1 RYSSIEM
8 AADLVGGGVVGAL
21 ISKLQDIVIDVAI
34 KNIYFKSDL
43 ESLVATLQSIKPK
56 LLDIEKYNKELDRA
70 ENTKPYIDLLNKG
83 KKLVQRCSTISSWNF
98 VDRYRYSNKLIDYN
112 ADLLSFCQV
121 KVQLEQSGDIKEIL
135 VKVNRVNE
143 VLDHATGGSFV
154 GGFGEDRELMD
165 QVFGLDLPLEEL
177 KYIVLL
183 KDSSVVLLSA
193 PGGCGKTT
201 LAKMLC
207 RDPKIQDIYKM
218 NIFFVTVSKMA
229 SITIIVQKL
238 FQTKGYQ
245 RQFEKEDEALMQF
258 KGFLEQQKGTGPILL
273 VLDDVWPEGEP
284 IIRKFKFNINGFKIL
299 VTSRSVLPSINKF
312 TYILNPLKEQYAM
325 SLFHHSAFPADSRS
339 SYVPDPEIVKKIV
352 ENCNGFPLALIVVGQ
367 SLCGRPEVTW
377 KITLD
382 KWSKGQSILD
392 SSSDLLDKLQTSVD
406 ALDEIKEKPDLKNCY
421 LDLGSFPEDQRI
433 PAIALHDMWVELYN
447 LDAED
452 MYTYEYLEE
461 LAMRN
466 LVTLMPTS
474 IGASNLHDYC
484 NGQYITQHDLLRELA
499 IYLSNQEPIE
509 LRKRVIL
516 EITDNKLPKWWV
528 EKEQEP
534 INARLLSISTD
545 EAFSLSLDSI
555 QLPKVEVLILN
566 SRTKNY
572 SLPLFVQKPGQLKV
586 LIIANYGGCP
596 AELNNF
602 SEVDYL
608 SNLKRIRFE
617 HVSISSLG
625 TSLVK
630 LSKLQKM
637 SLIMCEIGKAFE
649 NCINIFPDLVETEIA
664 YCADLVEFPVELC
677 NIGHLKKL
685 SITECNELS
694 ALPEALGALT
704 SLEVLRLH
712 SCTKLEGLPESI
724 GNLYKL
730 KSLDISDCVSMSKM
744 PVRMGEL
751 CDLRT
756 LCMSGCWGLSELP
769 QSVEAL
775 HQPLKVICDDQTAN
789 LWRLLDYP
797 PAKLEL
803 LVVEEAKN
811 LNWLHRS
818 L

>member
-1 RYSSIEM
+1 M
-8 AADLVGGGVVGAL
+8 AAGLVKAGVVGSL
-21 ISKLQDIVIDVAI
+21 IAEIQKFVLDVAI

-43 ESLVATLQSIKPK
+43 DSLVATLNSIEPN
-56 LLDIEKYNKELDRA
+56 LLAIEKYNKELNRA
-70 ENTKPYIDLLNKG
+70 EQTQPYIDLLNKG
-83 KKLVQRCSTISSWNF
+83 KKLVQRCSTIGSWN
-98 VDRYRYSNKLIDYN
+98 VGYRYRYSNKLINYN
-112 ADLLSFCQV
+112 ADLLSFCRV
-121 KVQLEQSGDIKEIL
+121 KVQLDQSSEIKEML
-135 VKVNRVNE
+135 VKVNQAEDEGGYAR
-143 VLDHATGGSFV
+143 GGSFL

-165 QVFGLDLPLEEL
+165 KVFGLELPLEEL
-177 KYIVLL
+177 KDVVLL

-207 RDPKIQDIYKM
+207 RDPKIQDIYKK
-218 NIFFVTVSKMA
+218 NIFFVTVSKIA

-238 FQTKGYQ
+238 FQSKGYQ
-245 RQFEKEDEALMQF
+245 RQFEKEDEALMRF

-284 IIRKFKFNINGFKIL
+284 IIRKFKFNIEGFKIL
-299 VTSRSVLPSINKF
+299 VTSRSILPSINRF
-312 TYILNPLKEQYAM
+312 TYRLNPLKEQYAM
-325 SLFHHSAFPADSRS
+325 SLFHHSAFPADSMS
-339 SYVPDPEIVKKIV
+339 SYVPDPEIVNKIV
-352 ENCNGFPLALIVVGQ
+352 DNCNGFPLALIVVGQ
-367 SLCGRPEVTW
+367 SLSGRPEVTW
-377 KITLD
+377 RITLD
-382 KWSKGQSILD
+382 KWSKGKSILD
-392 SSSDLLDKLQTSVD
+392 SSSDLLNKLQTSVD

-421 LDLGSFPEDQRI
+421 LDLGSFPEDERI

-447 LDAED
+447 LDEED

-466 LVTLMPTS
+466 LVTLMSTS
-474 IGASNLHDYC
+474 IGASNLYDFC
-484 NGQYITQHDLLRELA
+484 NGQYVTQHDLLRELA
-499 IYLSNQEPIE
+499 VYLSNREPVE

-516 EITDNKLPKWWV
+516 EITGNKFPKWWA
-528 EKEQEP
+528 EKLQEP

-545 EAFSLSLDSI
+545 EAFSLCLDSI

-572 SLPLFVQKPGQLKV
+572 SLPLFAEKPGQLKV

-608 SNLKRIRFE
+608 SNLKRIRLE

-630 LSKLQKM
+630 LPKLQKM
-637 SLIMCEIGKAFE
+637 SLIMCEIGKIFDDC
-649 NCINIFPDLVETEIA
+649 NNMFPDLVEIEIA
-664 YCADLVEFPVELC
+664 CCADLVEFPVGLC
-677 NIGHLKKL
+677 KIGHLKKL
-685 SITECNELS
+685 SITECNELI

-724 GNLYKL
+724 GNLHKL
-730 KSLDISDCVSMSKM
+730 KSLDISDCVSMSRM
-744 PVRMGEL
+744 PVRMNEL

-756 LCMSGCWGLSELP
+756 LYMSGCWGLSELP
-769 QSVEAL
+769 QSVEDL
-775 HQPLKVICDDQTAN
+775 DQQLKVICDDQTAN
-789 LWRLLDYP
+789 LWRFLEYP

-803 LVVEEAKN
+803 LLVQEAKN
-811 LNWLHRS
+811 LYWLRRS
-818 L
+818 M

>member
-1 RYSSIEM
+1 VIFLEPAEARAAFRGLAYKRYKLPMRFGNHRGFAFVEYVTKQEAQNALEALSSTHFYGRHLVLERAKEGESLEELRART
-8 AADLVGGGVVGAL
+8 AAQFTDEQSGHQNPTKL
-21 ISKLQDIVIDVAI
+21 SKKRKHLSILDEV
-34 KNIYFKSDL
+34 KNIYF
-43 ESLVATLQSIKPK
+43 ESELDSLKATLQSIGPK
-56 LLDIEKYNKELDRA
+56 LLDIEKHNKKLDRA
-70 ENTKPYIDLLNKG
+70 EDTKPYIDLLKKG
-83 KKLVQRCSTISSWNF
+83 KKLVQRCSTIGSWNF
-98 VDRYRYSNKLIDYN
+98 LNRYRYSNKLIDYN
-112 ADLLSFCQV
+112 ADLLGFCQV
-121 KVQLEQSGDIKEIL
+121 EVQLDQSSDIKEIL
-135 VKVNRVNE
+135 VKVNRFND

-165 QVFGLDLPLEEL
+165 QVFGLDLPLEKL
-177 KYIVLL
+177 KDLVLL

-207 RDPKIQDIYKM
+207 RDPKIK
-218 NIFFVTVSKMA
+218 V
-229 SITIIVQKL
+229 IVQKL

-284 IIRKFKFNINGFKIL
+284 IIWKFKFTIEGFKIL
-299 VTSRSVLPSINKF
+299 VTSRSVLPSI
-312 TYILNPLKEQYAM
+312 M
-325 SLFHHSAFPADSRS
+325 
-339 SYVPDPEIVKKIV
+339 
-352 ENCNGFPLALIVVGQ
+352 VGQ

-377 KITLD
+377 RITLD

-392 SSSDLLDKLQTSVD
+392 SSSDLLNKLQTSVD
-406 ALDEIKEKPDLKNCY
+406 ALDEIKEKPDLKNCC
-421 LDLGSFPEDQRI
+421 LDLGSFPEDERI

-447 LDAED
+447 LDEED
-452 MYTYEYLEE
+452 MYTYEYLDE
-461 LAMRN
+461 LSMRN
-466 LVTLMPTS
+466 L
-474 IGASNLHDYC
+474 
-484 NGQYITQHDLLRELA
+484 HDLLRELA
-499 IYLSNQEPIE
+499 LYLSNQEPIE

-528 EKEQEP
+528 EKGQEP

-555 QLPKVEVLILN
+555 QLPKIEVLILN

-637 SLIMCEIGKAFE
+637 SLIMCEIGKAFA
-649 NCINIFPDLVETEIA
+649 NCINKFPDLVEIEIA
-664 YCADLVEFPVELC
+664 YCADLEEFPVELC
-677 NIGHLKKL
+677 HICHLKKL

-724 GNLYKL
+724 GDLHKL

-751 CDLRT
+751 CNLRT

-769 QSVEAL
+769 QSVEDL
-775 HQPLKVICDDQTAN
+775 HQPLK
-789 LWRLLDYP
+789 
-797 PAKLEL
+797 
-803 LVVEEAKN
+803 
-811 LNWLHRS
+811 
-818 L
+818 

>member
-1 RYSSIEM
+1 M
-8 AADLVGGGVVGAL
+8 AAGLIEGGIVGSL
-21 ISKLQDIVIDVAI
+21 IAELQTFVIDVAV
-34 KNIYFKSDL
+34 KNIYFKSEL
-43 ESLVATLQSIKPK
+43 ESLKETLQSIEPNFR
-56 LLDIEKYNKELDRA
+56 DIEKYNKVLDRA
-70 ENTKPYIDLLNKG
+70 EKTEAFIDLLNKG
-83 KKLVQRCSTISSWNF
+83 KKLVQRCSTIGSWN
-98 VDRYRYSNKLIDYN
+98 VVNKYRYSDKLNEYN
-112 ADLLSFCQV
+112 ADLGRFCQV
-121 KVQLEQSGDIKEIL
+121 KVQLEQLGDIKEIL
-135 VKVNRVNE
+135 VKVNRVND
-143 VLDHATGGSFV
+143 VLDHAMGGSFV

-165 QVFGLDLPLEEL
+165 RVFGLDLPLVEL
-177 KYIVLL
+177 KEMVLL

-201 LAKMLC
+201 LAKLLC
-207 RDPKIQDIYKM
+207 RDPKIQGIYKK

-229 SITIIVQKL
+229 SITIIVQNQ
-238 FQTKGYQ
+238 FQTKSGKGQY
-245 RQFEKEDEALMQF
+245 EKEDEALMQL
-258 KGFLEQQKGTGPILL
+258 KCFLEKK
-273 VLDDVWPEGEP
+273 
-284 IIRKFKFNINGFKIL
+284 RNRFNIEGFKIL
-299 VTSRSVLPSINKF
+299 VTSRSVLPSINRF
-312 TYILNPLKEQYAM
+312 TYRLNPLNEQDAM
-325 SLFHHSAFPADSRS
+325 SLFDHSAFPADSKS
-339 SYVPDPEIVKKIV
+339 SYVPYPEIVKKIV

-406 ALDEIKEKPDLKNCY
+406 ALDEIKDKPDLKNCY

-447 LDAED
+447 LDEED

-466 LVTLMPTS
+466 LVNLVPTS

-484 NGQYITQHDLLRELA
+484 NGQYVTQHDLLRELA

-528 EKEQEP
+528 EKGQEP

-555 QLPKVEVLILN
+555 QVPKVEVLILN

-572 SLPLFVQKPGQLKV
+572 SLPLFVQEPGQLKV

-617 HVSISSLG
+617 HVSISSLS

-649 NCINIFPDLVETEIA
+649 NCINMFPDLVEIEIA
-664 YCADLVEFPVELC
+664 YCADLVGFPVELC
-677 NIGHLKKL
+677 NIGRLKKL

-712 SCTKLEGLPESI
+712 SCTKLERLPESI
-724 GNLYKL
+724 GNLHKL
-730 KSLDISDCVSMSKM
+730 KSLDISDCVSLSKM

-769 QSVEAL
+769 HSIEDL
-775 HQPLKVICDDQTAN
+775 HQPLKVICDDQNAN

>member
-1 RYSSIEM
+1 M
-8 AADLVGGGVVGAL
+8 AELVEGGVVGSLIAEIQAL
-21 ISKLQDIVIDVAI
+21 VIKVAL

-43 ESLVATLQSIKPK
+43 AFLVAILHSIKPK
-56 LLDIEKYNKELDRA
+56 LLGIEKQNKKLDRA
-70 ENTKPYIDLLNKG
+70 EDTKPYIDLLNRG
-83 KKLVQRCSTISSWNF
+83 EKLVQRCSKIGSLNVFNRST
-98 VDRYRYSNKLIDYN
+98 YSDKLREYN
-112 ADLLSFCQV
+112 ADLQKFCGIN
-121 KVQLEQSGDIKEIL
+121 VQLEQSSDIKEI
-135 VKVNRVNE
+135 KVDLSQLKDMVE
-143 VLDHATGGSFV
+143 HQMGGSFV
-154 GGFGEDRELMD
+154 GGFGEDLELMD
-165 QVFGLDLPLEEL
+165 RVFGLDLQLEEL
-177 KYIVLL
+177 KEMVLL
-183 KDSSVVLLSA
+183 KDSPVVLLSA

-207 RDPKIQDIYKM
+207 RDPTIQ
-218 NIFFVTVSKMA
+218 
-229 SITIIVQKL
+229 
-238 FQTKGYQ
+238 
-245 RQFEKEDEALMQF
+245 
-258 KGFLEQQKGTGPILL
+258 
-273 VLDDVWPEGEP
+273 GEP
-284 IIRKFKFNINGFKIL
+284 IIEKFRFAIEGFKIL
-299 VTSRSVLPSINKF
+299 VTSRSVLRSINRV
-312 TYILNPLKEQYAM
+312 TYTLNPLKEQYAM
-325 SLFHHSAFPADSRS
+325 SLFRHFAFPADSRS
-339 SYVPDPEIVKKIV
+339 CYVPDLEIVKKIV
-352 ENCNGFPLALIVVGQ
+352 ENCNGFPLALIVVAQ
-367 SLCGRPEVTW
+367 SLRGQPEVTW
-377 KITLD
+377 RITLD
-382 KWSKGQSILD
+382 EWSKGQSIID
-392 SSSDLLDKLQTSVD
+392 SSIDLLNKLKTSVV
-406 ALDEIKEKPDLKNCY
+406 ALDEVKKKPDLKNCY

-447 LDAED
+447 LDEEN
-452 MYTYEYLEE
+452 MYTYANLVE

-466 LVTLMPTS
+466 LVNLVPTS
-474 IGASNLHDYC
+474 IGASNLYDFC

-499 IYLSNQEPIE
+499 IYLNNQEPIE

-516 EITDNKLPKWWV
+516 EITGNKLPKWWV
-528 EKEQEP
+528 AKREQP

-630 LSKLQKM
+630 LSKLKKM

-649 NCINIFPDLVETEIA
+649 NCVSMFPDLVEIEIA

-712 SCTKLEGLPESI
+712 SCTKLEGIPESI
-724 GNLYKL
+724 GNLHKL

-775 HQPLKVICDDQTAN
+775 HQPLKVICDDQTAK

-811 LNWLHRS
+811 LTWLHRS